1 MFSINAGAA
10 AGAPGSRVICIGLAE
25 FYRSG
30 RCETVCRT
38 WMKPD
43 VAVALAEL
51 PKTGWV
57 MQKAVRSSRGLQV
70 YQPIGTGV
78 VLSVEDWGVNLRFG
92 TPRLHNWGT

>member
-1 MFSINAGAA
+1 MISINAGAA
-10 AGAPGSRVICIGLAE
+10 AAAPGSRVICIGLAE
-25 FYRSG
+25 FYGSG

-43 VAVALAEL
+43 VAVAVVLAEL

-57 MQKAVRSSRGLQV
+57 MQKAVRSSRGLQA
-70 YQPIGTGV
+70 YQPLGTGV

-92 TPRLHNWGT
+92 DATAA